1 MLSKNFLKRSSFF
14 VLGASFVS
22 LVQNSVGFTDN
33 NQSLITKNEALQ
45 SSAGNKDLVNE
56 NLKLKE
62 KQEKNSETGLQKA
75 KIFKTSEEYF
85 IDCVNDEVFQGFL
98 GKVCLAFGLIG
109 IIPNYLALKV
119 LELLRVVEWPETLA
133 SIGFFVAECILLPFF
148 CFIVLL
154 AYAFVFSGLCAGLKY
169 LGQKSKEGISNLIN
183 AINESQGNAVD
194 AA

>member
-1 MLSKNFLKRSSFF
+1 MLSKNFLKRSSFC

-33 NQSLITKNEALQ
+33 NQSLITKNETLQ

-75 KIFKTSEEYF
+75 KVFKTLEEWF
-85 IDCVNDEVFQGFL
+85 IDCVNDEEFKGFW
-98 GKVCLAFGLIG
+98 GKVCLAFELIG
-109 IIPNYLALKV
+109 IIPTYLTLKV
-119 LELLRVVEWPETLA
+119 TELLRLVKWPEMLA
-133 SIGFFVAECILLPFF
+133 SVGLFVIECIFQPFF

-183 AINESQGNAVD
+183 AINNSPGNTGD